1 MVEVLPHPN
10 TIMNK
15 EPKTPERR
23 PRPQWAVL
31 VNEQL
36 FPMPRRHLTA
46 RDILDQSGAGNDVLL
61 LRDHETPNDATFED
75 TAEID
80 LAEGNVFRTVPRCD
94 AKTGSKCTAPP
105 KLAFAVDDDWEITLI
120 PRQTGYSLKRLI
132 GLPDDVELF
141 RDIESP
147 NGKPIR
153 DDDPVLF
160 ADGPVFVLRRRPL
173 EVKIN
178 RQPILFV
185 HRQVTGLEMKETAI
199 KQKLKIE
206 VSFVL
211 YVLKAD
217 GGLGPVIRDDEKIEL
232 HECAEFSCVAPDD
245 KS

>member
-1 MVEVLPHPN
+1 
-10 TIMNK
+10 
-15 EPKTPERR
+15 
-23 PRPQWAVL
+23 
-31 VNEQL
+31 
-36 FPMPRRHLTA
+36 MPRRDLTT

-61 LRDHETPNDATFED
+61 VRDHETPNDATFED
-75 TAEID
+75 TAQID

-94 AKTGSKCTAPP
+94 ARAGSKCTAPP

-120 PRQTGYSLKRLI
+120 PRQTGHSLKRLI

-147 NGKPIR
+147 NEQPIR
-153 DDDPVLF
+153 NDDPVLF
-160 ADGPVFVLRRRPL
+160 ADGPVFVLRRRPF

-185 HRQVTGLEMKETAI
+185 NRHVTGLEMKETAI

-206 VSFVL
+206 VTFVL
-211 YVLKAD
+211 YALKPD
-217 GGLGPVIRDDEKIEL
+217 GSLGPVIRDEDKVKL
-232 HECAEFSCVAPDD
+232 HECDEFSCVAPDD